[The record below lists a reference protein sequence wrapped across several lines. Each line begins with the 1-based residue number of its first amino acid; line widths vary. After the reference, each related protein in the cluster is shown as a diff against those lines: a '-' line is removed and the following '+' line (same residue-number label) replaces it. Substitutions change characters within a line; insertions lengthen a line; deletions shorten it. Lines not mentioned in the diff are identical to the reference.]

1 MKTFANLLLA
11 ALFSLVCNVAQGQT
25 TVDKVI
31 TIIPEFETI
40 IKDAEKTGKDP
51 LEIARYNKENN
62 IWSMAE
68 YIRFSKYIRGKQDKE
83 AAETKARIEK
93 LDKEA
98 AETKVKIEKANDA
111 IDLVAKRNLHN
122 IHNLYLADPKIFLKK
137 PDWLEFINEICINK
151 KQHYRAE
158 VIEFVEVNFKNEL
171 SVDDCSRPKNIK
183 QE

>member
-1 MKTFANLLLA
+1 LKTFANFLLV
-11 ALFSLVCNVAQGQT
+11 ALWSLVCNVAQGQT
-25 TVDKVI
+25 TVDKFI

-40 IKDAEKTGKDP
+40 IKDAEQAGKDP
-51 LEIARYNKENN
+51 LEIARYNKEHN

-68 YIRFSKYIRGKQDKE
+68 YIRFSKYIRGKQ
-83 AAETKARIEK
+83 
-93 LDKEA
+93 DKEA

-122 IHNLYLADPKIFLKK
+122 IHNIYVADPKIFLKK

>member
-1 MKTFANLLLA
+1 M
-11 ALFSLVCNVAQGQT
+11 VCNVAQGQT

-40 IKDAEKTGKDP
+40 IKDAQAAGKDP
-51 LEIARYNKENN
+51 VDFAYENN
-62 IWSMAE
+62 LSESKLIELDTYIYQKMA
-68 YIRFSKYIRGKQDKE
+68 
-83 AAETKARIEK
+83 
-93 LDKEA
+93 KEA

-122 IHNLYLADPKIFLKK
+122 IHNIYVADPKIFLKK